1 MRTFYY
7 PEWDRLEICEQPFP
21 KIANDEVLLR
31 VAACGICGSELE
43 TFKNRNPRRTPPLIM
58 GHEFC
63 GTIVEVGS
71 SAKTFHASQKVIS
84 HSVAN
89 CTACRPCRRG
99 NTHLCENRQIFG
111 MHRPGAFAEFI
122 NVPAQCLIPWPENL
136 SAAAACLAEP
146 LANGVHVAN
155 LVKARRPKM
164 VCILGA
170 GPIGLMCQQA
180 AQILL
185 GATTIVFDFIA
196 ERLEIAQKLGAHTTV
211 NAQQENALE
220 AVRNLTA
227 NEGVDVVIDAVGATT
242 TKKQALEMVRPGGAV
257 VWIGLHENSMT
268 LDSYKVTLP
277 EVAIHGSYAATLSE
291 LQTAVTLMAGKR
303 VDVESW
309 VQTFPL
315 AEGVEAFHK
324 MLAAKGSD
332 IKAVLVP

>member
-1 MRTFYY
+1 MKTLFY
-7 PEWDRLEICEQPFP
+7 PEWNRLEINEQPFP
-21 KIANDEVLLR
+21 KIANDEVLLS

-43 TFKNRNPRRTPPLIM
+43 AFKNRSPRRTPPLIM

-63 GTIVEVGS
+63 GTVVEAGS
-71 SAKTFHASQKVIS
+71 SAKTFHAGQKVIS

-89 CTACRPCRRG
+89 CGTCRPCRRG

-136 SAAAACLAEP
+136 PASSACLAEP

-155 LVKARRPKM
+155 LIKAQRPEM
-164 VCILGA
+164 VCVLGA

-185 GATTIVFDFIA
+185 GATTIVSDFIV
-196 ERLEIAQKLGAHTTV
+196 ERLEVAKKLGAHTTV
-211 NAQQENALE
+211 NARQENVIE
-220 AVRNLTA
+220 VVRNLTA
-227 NEGVDVVIDAVGATT
+227 NEGVDVVIDAVGATA
-242 TKKQALEMVRPGGAV
+242 TKQQALEMVRPGGAV
-257 VWIGLHENSMT
+257 VWIGLHDNSMT

-277 EVAIHGSYAATLSE
+277 ETTIHGSYAATIAE
-291 LQTAVTLMAGKR
+291 LQAAVTLMAARR

-309 VQTFPL
+309 VQTFSL
-315 AEGVEAFHK
+315 ADGVQAFHK
-324 MLAAKGSD
+324 MLAAKGPD

>member
-1 MRTFYY
+1 MRSLFY
-7 PEWDRLEICEQPFP
+7 PEWDRLEVCEQPVP

-43 TFKNRNPRRTPPLIM
+43 TFKNRNLRRTPPLIM

-71 SAKTFHASQKVIS
+71 SARTFHAGQKVIS

-89 CTACRPCRRG
+89 CGVCRPCRRG
-99 NTHLCENRQIFG
+99 NTHLCENREIFG

-122 NVPAQCLIPWPENL
+122 NVPARCLIPWPEHL
-136 SAAAACLAEP
+136 SASVACLAEP

-155 LVKARRPKM
+155 LVKARRPEM

-180 AQILL
+180 VQVLL
-185 GATTIVFDFIA
+185 GSTTVVSDFIP
-196 ERLEIAQKLGAHTTV
+196 ERLQISRKLGAHTTV
-211 NAQQENALE
+211 NARQKNVIEV
-220 AVRNLTA
+220 VREITTR
-227 NEGVDVVIDAVGATT
+227 EGVDVVIDAVGAVT
-242 TKKQALEMVRPGGAV
+242 TKQQALEMVRPGGVV
-257 VWIGLHENSMT
+257 VWIGLHENNMT

-277 EVAIHGSYAATLSE
+277 EVTIHGSYAATISE
-291 LQTAVTLMAGKR
+291 LQTAVTLMAGQR
-303 VDVESW
+303 VDVASW

-332 IKAVLVP
+332 IKAVLTP

>member
-1 MRTFYY
+1 MRTLFYS
-7 PEWDRLEICEQPFP
+7 EWDRLEICEQPFP
-21 KIANDEVLLR
+21 RVADDEVLLR
-31 VAACGICGSELE
+31 VVACGICGSELE
-43 TFKNRNPRRTPPLIM
+43 TFKNRNLRRTPPLIM

-63 GTIVEVGS
+63 GTIVEVGNTAQS
-71 SAKTFHASQKVIS
+71 FHVGQKVIS

-89 CTACRPCRRG
+89 CGACRPCRRG
-99 NTHLCENRQIFG
+99 NTHLCEQRQIFG

-122 NVPAQCLIPWPENL
+122 NVPAQCLIPWPEHL
-136 SAAAACLAEP
+136 PASAACLAEP

-155 LVKARRPKM
+155 LVKARGPKM
-164 VCILGA
+164 ICILGA

-185 GATTIVFDFIA
+185 SSTTIVCDFIL
-196 ERLEIAQKLGAHTTV
+196 ERLEIAKKLGAHTTI
-211 NAQQENALE
+211 NARQGNTVEV
-220 AVRNLTA
+220 VREITA
-227 NEGVDVVIDAVGATT
+227 HEGVDVVIDAVGAVA
-242 TKKQALEMVRPGGAV
+242 TKQQALEMVRPGGAV

-277 EVAIHGSYAATLSE
+277 EVTIHGSYAATIGE
-291 LQTAVTLMAGKR
+291 LQTAVTLMAGQR
-303 VDVESW
+303 IDVESW

-315 AEGVEAFHK
+315 AEGVSAFHK

>member
-1 MRTFYY
+1 MRALFY
-7 PEWDRLEICEQPFP
+7 PEWDRLEVCERSLP
-21 KIANDEVLLR
+21 KIADAEVRLR

-43 TFKNRNPRRTPPLIM
+43 TYKNRNPRRTPPLIM

-63 GTIVEVGS
+63 GTIVDAGNT
-71 SAKTFHASQKVIS
+71 AQPFHAGQKVIS

-89 CTACRPCRRG
+89 CGACRPCRRS
-99 NTHLCENRQIFG
+99 NPHLCENRQIFG

-136 SAAAACLAEP
+136 SASVACLAEP

-155 LVKARRPKM
+155 LVKIRQPEV
-164 VCILGA
+164 VCVLGA

-180 AQILL
+180 MQILL
-185 GATTIVFDFIA
+185 SSTVIVCDLIP
-196 ERLEIAQKLGAHTTV
+196 ERLAIAKKLGAHTTI
-211 NAQQENALE
+211 NARQENTV
-220 AVRNLTA
+220 AVIREITA
-227 NEGVDVVIDAVGATT
+227 HEGVDVVIDAVGAGA
-242 TKKQALEMVRPGGAV
+242 TKQQALEIVRPGGAV

-277 EVAIHGSYAATLSE
+277 EVTIHGSYAATISE
-291 LQTAVTLMAGKR
+291 LQAAVNLMADQR

-309 VQTFPL
+309 VQTFQL

-324 MLAAKGSD
+324 MLTAKGSD
-332 IKAVLVP
+332 LKAVLIP